1 MAKKTRPKAG
11 MEEKVTELA
20 QILTDKPLIEQ
31 RIRETIEHHLRQG
44 IDDKTY
50 MNIFLA

>member
-1 MAKKTRPKAG
+1 MAKKAKTKAG
-11 MEEKVTELA
+11 MKENVIELA